1 MGWRFE
7 SGLSLSVQI
16 VDKLRSDII
25 GGKYESGMPFP
36 TVRQLA
42 EEAAVNPN
50 TMQKALCALEAEGL
64 LVTRSTNGREVTS
77 DLEVIAA
84 AREKVTL
91 SNIKKVIKVARELD
105 LDKDELIEY
114 IKKGWDGNEEDYCMC
129 ACVTFALD
137 SLPCAD

>member
-7 SGLSLSVQI
+7 SGLSLSIQI

-25 GGKYESGMPFP
+25 GGKYGSGTPFP

-42 EEAAVNPN
+42 EEASVNPN
-50 TMQKALCALEAEGL
+50 TMQKALATLEAEGL
-64 LVTRSTNGREVTS
+64 LVTHSTNGREVTD
-77 DLEVIAA
+77 DLGVIAE

-105 LDKDELIEY
+105 LDKDQLIEY
-114 IKKGWDGNEEDYCMC
+114 IKKGWDD
-129 ACVTFALD
+129 
-137 SLPCAD
+137 